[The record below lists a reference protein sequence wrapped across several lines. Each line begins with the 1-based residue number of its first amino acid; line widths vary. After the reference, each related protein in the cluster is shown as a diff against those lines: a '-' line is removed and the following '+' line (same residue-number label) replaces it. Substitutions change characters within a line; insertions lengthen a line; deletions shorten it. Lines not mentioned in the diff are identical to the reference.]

1 MRGWIEA
8 TLAHHQAQARPA
20 ASYGFARL
28 PQCYS
33 ADTLASA
40 VVVEVPRVPMPP
52 LGELGVPGF
61 EAFQNGNY
69 PGSKSCVD

>member
-1 MRGWIEA
+1 M
-8 TLAHHQAQARPA
+8 
-20 ASYGFARL
+20 GFARL